1 MWTRANPGQ
10 GPWLFVSRA
19 LSTACRVRRVTKALA
34 RGSHSNDASCQGR
47 GKRHTQG
54 NTRKKEHLAW
64 RKDHR
69 QGCTHKSR
77 GNEVLPGTEQH
88 SNLFS
93 FFSFSLIAFWTITI
107 NKLVRN
113 TKRNKRT
120 GNMVGCIPPFWKH
133 ETHGCFLFFRASER
147 VATCLPAEGFFLSNY
162 NKIPLSFNLQVLQ
175 SEKMANLS
183 EISIQLYNYYL
194 SPYTIQSANKMF
206 RVHGITISKIYLCSI
221 FHSEVVH
228 HLKVRQ

>member
-1 MWTRANPGQ
+1 MAVCVQGSQHSMQSPSGDKGTGQ
-10 GPWLFVSRA
+10 GQPQQ
-19 LSTACRVRRVTKALA
+19 RRLLPRQRETSHA
-34 RGSHSNDASCQGR
+34 REHTEKGASGMKEGPQTGM
-47 GKRHTQG
+47 HTQIQRKWG
-54 NTRKKEHLAW
+54 FTR
-64 RKDHR
+64 HR
-69 QGCTHKSR
+69 ATQQ
-77 GNEVLPGTEQH
+77 P
-88 SNLFS
+88 FFFFF
-93 FFSFSLIAFWTITI
+93 FFSHCFL
-107 NKLVRN
+107 NNYYKQLVRN